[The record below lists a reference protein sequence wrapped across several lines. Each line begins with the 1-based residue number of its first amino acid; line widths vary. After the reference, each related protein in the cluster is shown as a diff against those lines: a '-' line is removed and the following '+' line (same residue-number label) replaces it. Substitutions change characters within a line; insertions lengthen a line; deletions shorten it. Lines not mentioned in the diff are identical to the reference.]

1 MQYVE
6 DGNAAFLFPCASDKP
21 NVFLIGDSIR
31 LGYCKTVKKELA
43 DTAEVFFCDDNC
55 RSTQYVIF
63 SLRRWANNFSDP
75 KKVDIVQFNCGHW
88 DVAHWNGYA
97 DPLTSKTEYAKNIR
111 MIICLLKEYFPN
123 AKIVFATTTPM
134 NPSGLLGVNPRSN
147 EEIDTYNRIA
157 KDIAVETGVTVLD
170 LNGFTRNWGSECYRD
185 YCHFTEQ
192 AFAELGKEVARNLT
206 ALLE

>member
-1 MQYVE
+1 
-6 DGNAAFLFPCASDKP
+6 
-21 NVFLIGDSIR
+21 
-31 LGYCKTVKKELA
+31 
-43 DTAEVFFCDDNC
+43 
-55 RSTQYVIF
+55 
-63 SLRRWANNFSDP
+63 
-75 KKVDIVQFNCGHW
+75 
-88 DVAHWNGYA
+88 
-97 DPLTSKTEYAKNIR
+97 
-111 MIICLLKEYFPN
+111 
-123 AKIVFATTTPM
+123 M

-157 KDIAVETGVTVLD
+157 KDIAAETGVTVLD